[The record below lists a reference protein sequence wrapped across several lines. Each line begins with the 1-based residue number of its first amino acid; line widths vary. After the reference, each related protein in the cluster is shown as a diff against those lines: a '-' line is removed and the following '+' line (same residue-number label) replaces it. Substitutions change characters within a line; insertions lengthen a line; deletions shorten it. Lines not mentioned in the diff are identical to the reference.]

1 MIIISVIGYSGS
13 GKTYFIQKA
22 IRKLKT
28 ELNFEVVVIKN
39 IHQHQIDEE
48 GKDSYIF
55 TEAGAVLSII
65 KNKLNENAIFFKKKI
80 NIEELIR
87 WVIKGPFKV
96 DILFTEGFRDL
107 SFPTIL
113 CVKELSDVKPQLNEN
128 VKAISGL
135 IATSK
140 LNQKS
145 EIKLPIVD
153 AEENFKT
160 FLKIFEI
167 K

>member
-1 MIIISVIGYSGS
+1 MKVISVIGYSGS
-13 GKTYFIQKA
+13 GKTHFIQKT
-22 IRKLKT
+22 IRRLKN
-28 ELNFEVVVIKN
+28 ELNFEVAVIKN
-39 IHQHQIDEE
+39 IHQHKIDED
-48 GKDSYIF
+48 GKDSDKF
-55 TEAGAVLSII
+55 TEAGAVYSII
-65 KNKLNENAIFFKKKI
+65 RNKYDENAIYLKKKI

-96 DILFTEGFRDL
+96 EIIFTEGFRNLD
-107 SFPTIL
+107 FPTIL
-113 CVKELSDVKPQLNEN
+113 CVKEINEIKPQLNEN

-140 LNQKS
+140 INQKS

-153 AEENFKT
+153 VEENFES

>member
-13 GKTYFIQKA
+13 GKTRFIQKA

-28 ELNFEVVVIKN
+28 ELNFEVMVIKN

-48 GKDSYIF
+48 GKDSYKF

-96 DILFTEGFRDL
+96 DVIFTEGFRDL
-107 SFPTIL
+107 SYPTIL
-113 CVKELSDVKPQLNEN
+113 CVKKLSEIKNQLNDN

-135 IATSK
+135 TITSK

-153 AEENFKT
+153 VEEKFES

>member
-13 GKTYFIQKA
+13 GKTHFIQKA

-39 IHQHQIDEE
+39 IHQHQIDKE

-55 TEAGAVLSII
+55 TEAGAVYSII
-65 KNKLNENAIFFKKKI
+65 KNKFNENAIFFKKKI
-80 NIEELIR
+80 NSEELIK
-87 WVIKGPFKV
+87 WIIKGPFKV
-96 DILFTEGFRDL
+96 EIIFFEGFRNL

-113 CVKELSDVKPQLNEN
+113 CVKELSEIKPQLNEN

-153 AEENFKT
+153 VEEKFES